1 MSYYPDR
8 NREQEHV
15 SQARE
20 PGAAESAPGASAR
33 FTAAKARGAAL
44 SVLSFDPL
52 SLDSSPV
59 DPDGG
64 THSPTEASHYFG
76 DFGR

>member
-20 PGAAESAPGASAR
+20 PGAVESAPGASAR
-33 FTAAKARGAAL
+33 ITPARTRGAAL
-44 SVLSFDPL
+44 SVLSFDPSPLVDADGSGSGTL
-52 SLDSSPV
+52 S
-59 DPDGG
+59 G
-64 THSPTEASHYFG
+64 TKGSHYFG